1 MKRTKPVKK
10 MLAALSV
17 FLLLLF
23 CTACGPQAQTVPEAS
38 SSSAAAPEP
47 AETDDIV
54 SDFVFGDDGYAYAP
68 APFGSTREEV
78 EAAIGR
84 EMDEQGSNP
93 HTEPFEYMS
102 YITPNQDVQL
112 SGPSLKSRV
121 DAQFTDED
129 GLFAITFNSA
139 VLAEQRAD
147 FVETCRTNFTALF
160 GEPTRD
166 ETSETN
172 LTTLSWEDEESGTV
186 FQVSVMGESTANSGE
201 KICRVALGA
210 FEKWRYVEAGVGEWT
225 GEG

>member
-1 MKRTKPVKK
+1 MKK
-10 MLAALSV
+10 ALYFV
-17 FLLLLF
+17 FTIFLLFL
-23 CTACGPQAQTVPEAS
+23 TAC
-38 SSSAAAPEP
+38 AAPE
-47 AETDDIV
+47 EKME
-54 SDFVFGDDGYAYAP
+54 SDFVFGTDGYAYAP

-121 DAQFTDED
+121 DAQFTED

-210 FEKWRYVEAGVGEWT
+210 FEKWRYVEAGVGEWA

>member
-17 FLLLLF
+17 LLLLLF
-23 CTACGPQAQTVPEAS
+23 CTACGQQTSGDPNNE
-38 SSSAAAPEP
+38 
-47 AETDDIV
+47 
-54 SDFVFGDDGYAYAP
+54 FVFGEDGYAFGPTPY
-68 APFGSTREEV
+68 GSTLEEV
-78 EAAIGR
+78 ETAIGC
-84 EMDEQGSNP
+84 EMVDLGENP
-93 HTEPFEYMS
+93 VTEPFEYSS
-102 YITPNQDVQL
+102 YTTPQATVKL
-112 SGPSLKSRV
+112 AGLTSRV
-121 DAQFTDED
+121 DAQFTEED

-210 FEKWRYVEAGVGEWT
+210 FEKWRYVEAGVGEWA